1 MTPLHLAVLRI
12 KMVEYLLDQGADINN
27 QDDNEVF
34 LHTNAV
40 EYFELA
46 GRCSTHCS
54 FLCCMKKIFSL
65 QATKLGFDL

>member
-1 MTPLHLAVLRI
+1 MTPLHLAVLGI
-12 KMVEYLLDQGADINN
+12 KMVECLLDQGADINI

-46 GRCSTHCS
+46 GRSVPIVN
-54 FLCCMKKIFSL
+54 FLCCLKTFFSL